1 VAPTKNSQK
10 GATGHRRMHN
20 AMHNEHTAMHVFD
33 LFEYRKKVQMQ
44 KKETRERIIHSTVYD
59 NMIF

>member
-1 VAPTKNSQK
+1 
-10 GATGHRRMHN
+10 MHN
-20 AMHNEHTAMHVFD
+20 AMHSEHTAMHVFD